1 MTGDLI
7 GVDVGLLVGA
17 GALRSGQLAAS
28 NLMQIGLK
36 MGDPGPPGNTEKNS
50 QAVELVGIVP

>member
-1 MTGDLI
+1 M

-36 MGDPGPPGNTEKNS
+36 IGDPGPSGNTEKNS